1 MKLKK
6 KTKRKILLSIFTV
19 LLLLIFILSMIV
31 YHNRPQNNKE
41 SNVITKSTIEKII
54 NTSDVSTF
62 ETIYNGVV
70 RVYNEKNTDKIDY
83 YISYESKVQSGFD
96 VKKVKVDMD
105 KEKKIVKVTLP
116 EIKLTD
122 VTVDIGSLDYIF
134 MDDKAE
140 TDTVSAE
147 AYKKCTEDAK
157 EKVKSQDEVA
167 DLAKENA
174 ANFIKAVT
182 EPFVEQLGDEYQL
195 VIE

>member
-31 YHNRPQNNKE
+31 YHNRPQSNKE

-62 ETIYNGVV
+62 ETMYNGVV

-96 VKKVKVDMD
+96 IKKVKVEMD
-105 KEKKIVKVTLP
+105 EEKKSVIVTLP
-116 EIKLTD
+116 KIELTD
-122 VTVDIGSLDYIF
+122 VTVDISSLDYIF
-134 MDDKAE
+134 MNEKAKNDE
-140 TDTVSAE
+140 AYAG
-147 AYKKCTEDAK
+147 AYKKCVEDAK
-157 EKVKSQDEVA
+157 EKVKSQSQVA

-174 ANFIKAVT
+174 VNFIKAVT
-182 EPFVEQLGDEYQL
+182 EPFIEQLGDDYQL

>member
-62 ETIYNGVV
+62 ETMYNGVV

-96 VKKVKVDMD
+96 IKKVKVEMD
-105 KEKKIVKVTLP
+105 EEKKSVIVTLP
-116 EIKLTD
+116 KIELTD
-122 VTVDIGSLDYIF
+122 VTVDISSLDYIF
-134 MDDKAE
+134 MNEKAE
-140 TDTVSAE
+140 NDEAYAG
-147 AYKKCTEDAK
+147 AYKKCVEDAK
-157 EKVKSQDEVA
+157 EKVKSQNQVA

-174 ANFIKAVT
+174 VNFIKAVT
-182 EPFVEQLGDEYQL
+182 EPFVKQLGDDYKL